1 MKTTAQGFLAVW
13 MDVEPSGEEDFNA
26 WYTKE
31 HVPER
36 VGVPGFLLGK
46 RYLALN
52 GSPRYFSVYDT
63 ESAGTLSSP
72 PYLERLNDPSPWTQ
86 RVMPNFR
93 NTIRS
98 VCHVL
103 GVQGVGMGGILRAYR
118 IEPREGQQEALAKAL
133 AGEVLAALAEKPGVA
148 RVCVGE
154 REIAKSS
161 GGTAEVTMRGE
172 DATATFV
179 LLVEGDE
186 AGPVEAACREVL
198 AEARLQKL
206 NAKPPVRGGTYRLIY
221 ALAD

>member
-1 MKTTAQGFLAVW
+1 MNTMAQGFLAVW

-26 WYTKE
+26 WYTRE

-46 RYLALN
+46 RYVALD
-52 GSPRYFSVYDT
+52 GSPRYFAVYDT
-63 ESAGTLSSP
+63 ESAATLSSA
-72 PYLERLNDPSPWTQ
+72 PYLQRLNNSTPWTK

-98 VCHVL
+98 VCRVL
-103 GVQGVGMGGILRAYR
+103 GVRGVGMGGILRAYR
-118 IEPREGQQEALAKAL
+118 IEPREGQQEALGKVL
-133 AGEVLAALAEKPGVA
+133 AGDFLAALAEKPGVA
-148 RVCVGE
+148 RVCAGE
-154 REIAKSS
+154 RELAKSS
-161 GGTAEVTMRGE
+161 GGTAEVAMRGE

-186 AGPVEAACREVL
+186 AGLVEAACREVL
-198 AEARLQKL
+198 AEASLQKL
-206 NAKPPVRGGTYRLIY
+206 SAKPPVRGGTYRLVY